1 MNHAAGENRG
11 DNLRVSNRSEGLEG
25 ADCVEKL
32 RILDAAIFRKEPL
45 MPKSQ
50 MRSVMRR
57 SEMAH
62 ERQKTNLAEPLVSK
76 SWLRCTDKN
85 FADFAKNGV
94 FQHNQPKILIFCL
107 IAKVCYRKL
116 KNGLR
121 GERSEPAFRRTKL
134 CRRTVSQKQT
144 LLCGSAAMFFK
155 TIQLYR
161 AIA

>member
-1 MNHAAGENRG
+1 MTYRHLSKSSNCHLHSQPSVLDAVLDTLGSQPPFAAFAHQKNWLMARASAFFMLN
-11 DNLRVSNRSEGLEG
+11 NLVCTCSECPVS

-57 SEMAH
+57 SELAH

-94 FQHNQPKILIFCL
+94 FQHNPPIL
-107 IAKVCYRKL
+107 L
-116 KNGLR
+116 KN
-121 GERSEPAFRRTKL
+121 S
-134 CRRTVSQKQT
+134 
-144 LLCGSAAMFFK
+144 LLHLQISK
-155 TIQLYR
+155 E
-161 AIA
+161 